1 MDSLPRLT
9 THQVTRRSHCLSEFL
24 VSDRSRDGRRS
35 RGGRRASSEK
45 RSKTRVTRWAVVE
58 DRSRL
63 MRTRITC
70 PKENTS
76 TGLKVFSIPEGPVVT
91 LYFETLTRD
100 PVEILLNTTQS
111 SQFN

>member
-1 MDSLPRLT
+1 
-9 THQVTRRSHCLSEFL
+9 
-24 VSDRSRDGRRS
+24 
-35 RGGRRASSEK
+35 
-45 RSKTRVTRWAVVE
+45 
-58 DRSRL
+58 